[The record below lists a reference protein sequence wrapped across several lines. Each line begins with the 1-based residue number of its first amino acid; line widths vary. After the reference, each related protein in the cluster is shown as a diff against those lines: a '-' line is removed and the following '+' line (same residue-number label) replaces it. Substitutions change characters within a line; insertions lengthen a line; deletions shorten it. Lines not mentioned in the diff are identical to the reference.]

1 MMPCDVIRMQMALAF
16 GTLEMQQRML
26 SGAWQLALW
35 WMPGAAPV
43 LSGKGS
49 SDNPSRKRR
58 AKG

>member
-16 GTLEMQQRML
+16 STLEMQQRML

-35 WMPGAAPV
+35 WMPGAVPA
-43 LSGKGS
+43 LSGQAHPG
-49 SDNPSRKRR
+49 NAAGKRR